1 MTDIY
6 LVIFVNFFIKIIF
19 LFNQT
24 IIKIDIHI
32 KLNKKNKKKYYVR
45 LYILEILSKK
55 NIFRSKVLLYKR

>member
-32 KLNKKNKKKYYVR
+32 KLNKKNKKK
-45 LYILEILSKK
+45 
-55 NIFRSKVLLYKR
+55 NIM